1 MEESIACRGPCKKT
15 WAKFG
20 RSSFLRHIKQAK
32 KCKEKY
38 TETEINHFEHA
49 SELRTKNLKR
59 QRQSETD
66 KEIERNKKRENYDSE
81 KERKRKRENYN
92 SEKETERK
100 RKNYNSEKE
109 TERKRKNYNPEAR
122 HEKYEE
128 SNMEKPEK
136 SSTEENR
143 LHNFNLEKQYGP
155 IFTCLCCMRNSFR
168 RSVKRITDNYLIFLQ
183 GSEMIQFLQTNE
195 IVDET
200 DLDNILKGSLY
211 VHGYPHLC
219 NTCRRYLDKLEMPA
233 MCAKNSLEYA
243 QIPTCLQIPNLERQ
257 LICRDL
263 TFLKVRQLK
272 YGMSA
277 INDHVINVPIDDDDI
292 IKTVNRLPR
301 TEKNHGMVT
310 VGLKRDMGL
319 KKFHKLEMISPN
331 RISDALV
338 YLKENHPEYKD
349 IKISDLVEWQKQF
362 EEGKDSESDNKSTE
376 NEEKPE
382 GNESESDD
390 KSTENEEKPE
400 GNPFTSVTCLLPEN
414 PLNDVV
420 GKVSCDYNLFTINH
434 HFFLSL
440 SSKYF

>member
-1 MEESIACRGPCKKT
+1 MEESIACRGPCKKI

-59 QRQSETD
+59 QRQIQTD
-66 KEIERNKKRENYDSE
+66 KEIERK
-81 KERKRKRENYN
+81 
-92 SEKETERK
+92 RK

-109 TERKRKNYNPEAR
+109 TERKRKSYNPVAR

-136 SSTEENR
+136 SSTEESR

-168 RSVKRITDNYLIFLQ
+168 RSVKRITDNYLIFLH
-183 GSEMIQFLQTNE
+183 GSEMIKFLQTNE
-195 IVDET
+195 IADEN
-200 DLDNILKGSLY
+200 DLDNILKKSLY

-319 KKFHKLEMISPN
+319 KKCHKLEMISPN

-362 EEGKDSESDNKSTE
+362 EEGKDSECDNKSA
-376 NEEKPE
+376 
-382 GNESESDD
+382 
-390 KSTENEEKPE
+390 ENEEKPE

-420 GKVSCDYNLFTINH
+420 GKLFCDYNLFTINH

>member
-1 MEESIACRGPCKKT
+1 MEESITCRGPCKKI

-20 RSSFLRHIKQAK
+20 RSSFLRHVKQAK

-38 TETEINHFEHA
+38 SDAEIVHFEQA
-49 SELRTKNLKR
+49 SEERARSLKR
-59 QRQSETD
+59 QRQFETD
-66 KEIERNKKRENYDSE
+66 KE

-92 SEKETERK
+92 SEARHEKYEKSDKEKEQKRKHENYNSEAERK
-100 RKNYNSEKE
+100 RKRENYNS
-109 TERKRKNYNPEAR
+109 EAR
-122 HEKYEE
+122 HEKYEK
-128 SNMEKPEK
+128 SNKEK
-136 SSTEENR
+136 SSTEESR

-168 RSVKRITDNYLIFLQ
+168 RSVKRITDNYLLFLH
-183 GSEMIQFLQTNE
+183 GSEMIKFLQTNE
-195 IVDET
+195 IIDEN
-200 DLDNILKGSLY
+200 DLDNILKASLY
-211 VHGYPHLC
+211 VHEYPHLC
-219 NTCRRYLDKLEMPA
+219 NTCHRYLDKLEMPA

-263 TFLKVRQLK
+263 TFLKVRQLR

-301 TEKNHGMVT
+301 TEKNHGMVN
-310 VGLKRDMGL
+310 VGLKRDMGI

-338 YLKENHPEYKD
+338 YLKENHPEYKN

-362 EEGKDSESDNKSTE
+362 EEGNDSESDNESTE
-376 NEEKPE
+376 NEEKL
-382 GNESESDD
+382 
-390 KSTENEEKPE
+390 EE
-400 GNPFTSVTCLLPEN
+400 NPFTSVTCLLPEN
-414 PLNDVV
+414 PLNDVI
-420 GKVSCDYNLFTINH
+420 GKVFCDYNLFISNH
-434 HFFLSL
+434 NFFSL
-440 SSKYF
+440 SSKHF

>member
-38 TETEINHFEHA
+38 TETEINHFEHE

-59 QRQSETD
+59 QRQFETD
-66 KEIERNKKRENYDSE
+66 KEKERKKKRENYDSE
-81 KERKRKRENYN
+81 KERERKRE
-92 SEKETERK
+92 S
-100 RKNYNSEKE
+100 YNSEKE

-128 SNMEKPEK
+128 K
-136 SSTEENR
+136 SSTEESR
-143 LHNFNLEKQYGP
+143 LHSFNLEKQYGP

-263 TFLKVRQLK
+263 TFLKVRQLR

-301 TEKNHGMVT
+301 TEKNHGMVN
-310 VGLKRDMGL
+310 VGLKRDMGI

-362 EEGKDSESDNKSTE
+362 EEGNDSESDNESTE
-376 NEEKPE
+376 NEEKL
-382 GNESESDD
+382 
-390 KSTENEEKPE
+390 EE
-400 GNPFTSVTCLLPEN
+400 NPFTSVTCLLPEN
-414 PLNDVV
+414 PLNDVI
-420 GKVSCDYNLFTINH
+420 GKVFCDYNLFIINH
-434 HFFLSL
+434 QFFSL
-440 SSKYF
+440 SSKHF

>member
-1 MEESIACRGPCKKT
+1 MEESITCRGPCKKT

-32 KCKEKY
+32 QCKEKY
-38 TETEINHFEHA
+38 TETEINHLEQA

-59 QRQSETD
+59 QRQAEKD
-66 KEIERNKKRENYDSE
+66 KEIERK
-81 KERKRKRENYN
+81 
-92 SEKETERK
+92 
-100 RKNYNSEKE
+100 
-109 TERKRKNYNPEAR
+109 RKRKNYNPETRHKKHEENYNFETRHKKHEENYSPEAR
-122 HEKYEE
+122 HKKYEE
-128 SNMEKPEK
+128 SNME
-136 SSTEENR
+136 TEESR

-168 RSVKRITDNYLIFLQ
+168 RSVKRITDNYLIFLH
-183 GSEMIQFLQTNE
+183 GSEMIKFLQTNE
-195 IVDET
+195 IADEN
-200 DLDNILKGSLY
+200 DLDNILKKSLY

-362 EEGKDSESDNKSTE
+362 EEGKDSESDDKSTE

-382 GNESESDD
+382 ENESESDD

-420 GKVSCDYNLFTINH
+420 GKVFCDYIFLQLIIN
-434 HFFLSL
+434 FFLSL